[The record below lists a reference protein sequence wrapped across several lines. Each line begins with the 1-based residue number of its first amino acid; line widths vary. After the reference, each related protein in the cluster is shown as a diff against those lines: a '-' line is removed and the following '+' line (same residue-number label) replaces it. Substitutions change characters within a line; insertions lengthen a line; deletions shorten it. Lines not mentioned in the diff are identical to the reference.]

1 MKNAREELKSL
12 GVISILAAIPL
23 QNRML
28 GQEGWEQTV
37 LCYTSRNDANSSRFR
52 NTEEIYG
59 SSVKVNWLEFQFN
72 LTAEKQEYSMSLEF

>member
-37 LCYTSRNDANSSRFR
+37 LYFH
-52 NTEEIYG
+52 E
-59 SSVKVNWLEFQFN
+59 
-72 LTAEKQEYSMSLEF
+72 